1 MDYEKLTSKIQHLNI
16 KNGNDC
22 LNKEELLFR
31 VSLIDTGKNTFA
43 IILSISHILA
53 DGFTF
58 YTIYKMLSDDQPALI
73 LNAEREHEY
82 ENRRIKIMGG
92 LDDYNWLLS
101 LPATL
106 GIFKTL
112 LFHKKPK
119 VIIQELD
126 QNMIEQKKKLV
137 NASL

>member
-1 MDYEKLTSKIQHLNI
+1 MDYAKLTSKIQHLNI

-73 LNAEREHEY
+73 LNAEREHE
-82 ENRRIKIMGG
+82 
-92 LDDYNWLLS
+92 
-101 LPATL
+101 
-106 GIFKTL
+106 
-112 LFHKKPK
+112 
-119 VIIQELD
+119 
-126 QNMIEQKKKLV
+126 
-137 NASL
+137 

>member
-1 MDYEKLTSKIQHLNI
+1 
-16 KNGNDC
+16 
-22 LNKEELLFR
+22 
-31 VSLIDTGKNTFA
+31 
-43 IILSISHILA
+43 
-53 DGFTF
+53 
-58 YTIYKMLSDDQPALI
+58 
-73 LNAEREHEY
+73 
-82 ENRRIKIMGG
+82 MGG

-106 GIFKTL
+106 GILKTL
-112 LFHKKPK
+112 FFHKKPK

>member
-1 MDYEKLTSKIQHLNI
+1 M
-16 KNGNDC
+16 
-22 LNKEELLFR
+22 
-31 VSLIDTGKNTFA
+31 
-43 IILSISHILA
+43 
-53 DGFTF
+53 
-58 YTIYKMLSDDQPALI
+58 
-73 LNAEREHEY
+73 
-82 ENRRIKIMGG
+82 NRIIKIMGG

-106 GIFKTL
+106 GILKTL
-112 LFHKKPK
+112 FFHKKPK